1 MKYTITILDSDEIT
15 DLRYGVGSKAFNE
28 FIELLGITLDGALL
42 TDESTL
48 SHFFLSIPTSK
59 EILDLAGSS
68 YPAGY
73 FAAKELWDAEISA
86 KINQHYGTNF
96 KTVVHMSIPVLI
108 GAIYDNNT
116 TVH

>member
-1 MKYTITILDSDEIT
+1 MAYTITILDSDEIT

-28 FIELLGITLDGALL
+28 FIELLGITLNGALL

-59 EILDLAGSS
+59 EIIELAGSS
-68 YPAGY
+68 YPDGY
-73 FAAKELWDAEISA
+73 FAAKDLWDAEISA

-96 KTVVHMSIPVLI
+96 KTTIHVTLPVLI
-108 GAIYDNNT
+108 GAIYDHNT
-116 TVH
+116 TIH